1 MSLRR
6 IHKNLTYF
14 FRLILTV
21 PCILCSDFME
31 RGCCENMDIVMKK
44 ERFRHELKYLIG
56 YADYFSLRSRLS
68 HVMDRDEN
76 VGGDGRYLIRSI
88 YFDNYRDKALREKVN
103 GIARREKFRIRYY
116 NDDLSFILLE
126 KKRKVNNLCQKLD
139 ARITEEE
146 CRRLL
151 AGDTAWMRDS
161 DRELVRELYRKRKD
175 EQLRPRVLVS
185 YIREPYVYLAGN
197 VRVTFDFDIR
207 STLFHP
213 HFLEGSPADVPV
225 DEDADAGKMVMEVK
239 YDEYLP
245 DIILDLIQTVGCR
258 RSAFS
263 KYGACRRFG

>member
-1 MSLRR
+1 
-6 IHKNLTYF
+6 
-14 FRLILTV
+14 
-21 PCILCSDFME
+21 
-31 RGCCENMDIVMKK
+31 
-44 ERFRHELKYLIG
+44 
-56 YADYFSLRSRLS
+56 
-68 HVMDRDEN
+68 
-76 VGGDGRYLIRSI
+76 
-88 YFDNYRDKALREKVN
+88 
-103 GIARREKFRIRYY
+103 
-116 NDDLSFILLE
+116 
-126 KKRKVNNLCQKLD
+126 
-139 ARITEEE
+139 
-146 CRRLL
+146 
-151 AGDTAWMRDS
+151 MRDS

>member
-1 MSLRR
+1 
-6 IHKNLTYF
+6 
-14 FRLILTV
+14 
-21 PCILCSDFME
+21 
-31 RGCCENMDIVMKK
+31 MD
-44 ERFRHELKYLIG
+44 FRHEWKHEISYLDML
-56 YADYFSLRSRLS
+56 ALRQRLRA
-68 HVMDRDEN
+68 VAQTDRHAA
-76 VGGDGRYLIRSI
+76 GGRYLVRSL
-88 YFDNYRDKALREKVN
+88 YFDTPEDKALREKVN

-213 HFLEGSPADVPV
+213 HFLEGSLADVPV
-225 DEDADAGKMVMEVK
+225 AEDAGRMVMEVK

-258 RSAFS
+258 QSAFS

>member
-1 MSLRR
+1 
-6 IHKNLTYF
+6 
-14 FRLILTV
+14 
-21 PCILCSDFME
+21 ME
-31 RGCCENMDIVMKK
+31 K
-44 ERFRHELKYLIG
+44 EKYRHELKYLIG
-56 YADYFSLRSRLS
+56 YADYLSLRSRLGKI
-68 HVMDRDEN
+68 MGRDEN

-116 NDDLSFILLE
+116 NNDLSFIVLE
-126 KKRKVNNLCQKLD
+126 KKMKVNSLCRKLD
-139 ARITEEE
+139 VRITKEE
-146 CRRLL
+146 CGRIL
-151 AGDTAWMRDS
+151 AGDSAWMMAS
-161 DRELVRELYRKRKD
+161 GRELVKELCLKMKS

-213 HFLEGSPADVPV
+213 HFLEQSPV
-225 DEDADAGKMVMEVK
+225 DAPVAENAGEMVMEVK

-245 DIILDLIQTVGCR
+245 DIIFDLIQTTGCR
-258 RSAFS
+258 QSAFS